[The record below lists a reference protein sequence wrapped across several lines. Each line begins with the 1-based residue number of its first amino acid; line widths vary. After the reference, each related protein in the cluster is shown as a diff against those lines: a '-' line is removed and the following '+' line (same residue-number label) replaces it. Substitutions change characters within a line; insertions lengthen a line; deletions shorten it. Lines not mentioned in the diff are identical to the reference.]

1 MYNCQENSMKTI
13 SALAKISNR
22 ITKKVFITDVTLRDG
37 LQSFHKNISPQN
49 RFEIGKKIINLGLK
63 NIEVGSIVSDKIIP
77 QMKDSM
83 EVYQKMYEYNKNVNY
98 HMLISN
104 MKGIKMMMNN
114 NVNNIA
120 FFTSPS
126 DGFNLKN
133 INKTTNESLK
143 TINLMMNEINNDA
156 YVKGYISCINECPYE
171 GKLELVKM
179 LDTINRLYD
188 MGMDEIC
195 ISDTLGTL
203 TEDKLNEILYN
214 LDYEVL
220 DRLSIH
226 LHQKKN
232 DNWKSVV
239 DCCLYYDVVSFDTSL
254 LNLGGCPAAYSSNE
268 KSGNLSLF
276 DLTTYLD
283 NKGYYHGINNN
294 QIKYVENEIKTILD
308 IS

>member
-1 MYNCQENSMKTI
+1 MYNCQESSMKTI
-13 SALAKISNR
+13 SALAKISNVVR
-22 ITKKVFITDVTLRDG
+22 KKVFITDVTLRDG

-83 EVYQKMYEYNKNVNY
+83 EVYQKMYQYNKNVNY

-104 MKGIKMMMNN
+104 MKGIKMMMDN
-114 NVNNIA
+114 NVKNIA

-143 TINLMMNEINNDA
+143 NISQMTNAINNDA
-156 YVKGYISCINECPYE
+156 YIKGYISCINECPYE

-179 LDTINRLYD
+179 LDTINKLYD

-203 TEDKLNEILYN
+203 TEDKLDEILYN

-220 DRLSIH
+220 DKLSIH

-232 DNWKSVV
+232 DNWKAVV
-239 DCCLYYDVVSFDTSL
+239 DCCLLYNLVSFDTSL

-283 NKGYYHGINNN
+283 DKGYHHGIDNS
-294 QIKYVENEIKTILD
+294 QIKSVENEIQSILEV
-308 IS
+308 S

>member
-1 MYNCQENSMKTI
+1 MYNCKEPSMKTI
-13 SALAKISNR
+13 GALAKISNR
-22 ITKKVFITDVTLRDG
+22 IAKKVFITDVTLRDG
-37 LQSFHKNISPQN
+37 LQSFHKNISPQK
-49 RFEIGKKIINLGLK
+49 RFEIGKKILNLGLK

-83 EVYQKMYEYNKNVNY
+83 DVYQKMFEYNKNVNY
-98 HMLISN
+98 HILISN
-104 MKGIKMMMNN
+104 MKGINLMMKN
-114 NVNNIA
+114 NVKNIA

-126 DGFNLKN
+126 DSFNLKN
-133 INKTTNESLK
+133 INKTTDESL
-143 TINLMMNEINNDA
+143 TAINLMMAEITNNA
-156 YVKGYISCINECPYE
+156 YVKGYVSCINECPYE

-179 LDTINRLYD
+179 LDTINKLYD

-203 TEDKLNEILYN
+203 TEDKLDEILNN

-220 DRLSIH
+220 NKLSIH

-239 DCCLYYDVVSFDTSL
+239 DCCLYYDLVSFDTSL
-254 LNLGGCPAAYSSNE
+254 LNLGGCPAAYSSKE
-268 KSGNLSLF
+268 KSGNLSLL

-283 NKGYYHGINNN
+283 DKGYYHGINNN
-294 QIKYVENEIKTILD
+294 QIKDVENEIKTILD

>member
-1 MYNCQENSMKTI
+1 MKLI
-13 SALAKISNR
+13 STVAKICNQVS
-22 ITKKVFITDVTLRDG
+22 KKVFITDVTLRDG
-37 LQSFHKNISPQN
+37 LQSYHKNISPQN
-49 RFEIGKKIINLGLK
+49 RFEIGKKLINLGLK

-83 EVYQKMYEYNKNVNY
+83 QVYNKMNEYNNNVNY

-114 NVNNIA
+114 NVKNIA

-126 DGFNLKN
+126 DSFNLKN
-133 INKTTNESLK
+133 INKTTGESLK
-143 TINLMMNEINNDA
+143 SINSMMNEINNNA

-179 LDTINRLYD
+179 LDTINKLYD

-203 TEDKLNEILYN
+203 TQDKLNEILYN

-220 DRLSIH
+220 DKLSIH

-239 DCCLYYDVVSFDTSL
+239 DCCLFYNLVSFDTSV
-254 LNLGGCPAAYSSNE
+254 LNLGGCPAAYSSKE

-283 NKGYYHGINNN
+283 EIGYYHDIDNS
-294 QIKYVENEIKTILD
+294 QIKNVENEIQSILD
-308 IS
+308 RS

>member
-1 MYNCQENSMKTI
+1 M
-13 SALAKISNR
+13 
-22 ITKKVFITDVTLRDG
+22 D
-37 LQSFHKNISPQN
+37 
-49 RFEIGKKIINLGLK
+49 
-63 NIEVGSIVSDKIIP
+63 
-77 QMKDSM
+77 
-83 EVYQKMYEYNKNVNY
+83 
-98 HMLISN
+98 
-104 MKGIKMMMNN
+104 N
-114 NVNNIA
+114 NVKNIA

-143 TINLMMNEINNDA
+143 NINLMMNAINNDA

-203 TEDKLNEILYN
+203 TEDKLDEILYN

-239 DCCLYYDVVSFDTSL
+239 DCCLSYNLLSFDTSL

-276 DLTTYLD
+276 DLTAYLD

-294 QIKYVENEIKTILD
+294 QIKDVENEIQSILD

>member
-1 MYNCQENSMKTI
+1 MYNCQENCMKTI

-37 LQSFHKNISPQN
+37 LQSFHKNVSPQN
-49 RFEIGKKIINLGLK
+49 RFEIGKKLINLGLK

-83 EVYQKMYEYNKNVNY
+83 NVYQKMYEYNKNVNY

-126 DGFNLKN
+126 DGFNIKN

-143 TINLMMNEINNDA
+143 SINSMMNEINNNA

-171 GKLELVKM
+171 GNLELVKI
-179 LDTINRLYD
+179 LDTINKLYN

-203 TEDKLNEILYN
+203 TEDKLDEILYN

-239 DCCLYYDVVSFDTSL
+239 DCCLLYNLVSFDTSL

-294 QIKYVENEIKTILD
+294 EIKDVENEIKTILD

>member
-13 SALAKISNR
+13 SALAKISNIVR
-22 ITKKVFITDVTLRDG
+22 KKVFITDVTLRDG

-49 RFEIGKKIINLGLK
+49 RFKIGKKILNLGLK
-63 NIEVGSIVSDKIIP
+63 NVEVGSIVSDKIIP

-83 EVYQKMYEYNKNVNY
+83 DVYQKMYQYNKNVNY

-104 MKGIKMMMNN
+104 MKGIKMMMDN
-114 NVNNIA
+114 NVKNIA

-203 TEDKLNEILYN
+203 TEDNLDEILYN

-232 DNWKSVV
+232 NNWKSVV
-239 DCCLYYDVVSFDTSL
+239 DCCLYYNVVSFDTSL
-254 LNLGGCPAAYSSNE
+254 LNLGGCPAAYSSKE

-283 NKGYYHGINNN
+283 DKGYYHGIDNN
-294 QIKYVENEIKTILD
+294 QIKNVENEIQSILD